1 MKAKRPKRNEHGVQH
16 VTPAGRSVF
25 RDLFPAEE
33 AAELEIRATLLRGL
47 ERWLEASEMTQTAA
61 AKVLR
66 VTQARVSDI
75 KRGKINQFSLD
86 LLVRL
91 ASRAG
96 LRPRMRLTG
105 KAVGREFAEAE
116 VVV

>member
-1 MKAKRPKRNEHGVQH
+1 MKKITRSMHGPRH

-25 RDLFPAEE
+25 RDLFSEGE
-33 AAELEIRATLLRGL
+33 AAELEIRSTLLQGL
-47 ERWLEASEMTQTAA
+47 GRWLADSGMTQVAA
-61 AKVLR
+61 AKALG
-66 VTQARVSDI
+66 VTQARISDV

-96 LRPRMRLTG
+96 LRPKLHL
-105 KAVGREFAEAE
+105 AA
-116 VVV
+116 